1 MVVLLPNEIDGLA
14 KLEKE
19 LQTFDLKSL
28 TSNMT
33 MKKLDVF
40 LPKFSTSF
48 SVTLNK
54 ALSNVRMILNW
65 LFKMKNNLNY
75 LFGID
80 GYDKYV

>member
-54 ALSNVRMILNW
+54 ALSNVRMIYLIGYLKW
-65 LFKMKNNLNY
+65 KKNIY
-75 LFGID
+75 LE
-80 GYDKYV
+80 